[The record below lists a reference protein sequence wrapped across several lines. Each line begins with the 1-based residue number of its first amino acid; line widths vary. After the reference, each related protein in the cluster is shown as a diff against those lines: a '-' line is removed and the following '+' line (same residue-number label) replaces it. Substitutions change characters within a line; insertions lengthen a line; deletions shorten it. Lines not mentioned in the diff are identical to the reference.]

1 MAGMRLGYAV
11 GHPETIRKLGSWE
24 GANSLNVAG
33 VVAATTSIRDTA
45 RIEKERARNTEA
57 RKYTVDWFTRAGFPP
72 TDSQTNFLFVK
83 IGRPAKEF
91 REACR
96 AQGVIVAR
104 DFPPFEKTHA
114 RVSVGTLEEMRRAT
128 EVFANVLGVKGD
140 RRAA

>member
-1 MAGMRLGYAV
+1 MLGDEVFINHGVNILAALSVAV
-11 GHPETIRKLGSWE
+11 G
-24 GANSLNVAG
+24 AG
-33 VVAATTSIRDTA
+33 TKIADLVVIRDSDTHGIA
-45 RIEKERARNTEA
+45 PGEPVKTEA
-57 RKYTVDWFTRAGFPP
+57 
-72 TDSQTNFLFVK
+72 VK

-114 RVSVGTLEEMRRAT
+114 RVSIGTLEEMRRAT
-128 EVFANVLGVKGD
+128 EVFANILGVKET